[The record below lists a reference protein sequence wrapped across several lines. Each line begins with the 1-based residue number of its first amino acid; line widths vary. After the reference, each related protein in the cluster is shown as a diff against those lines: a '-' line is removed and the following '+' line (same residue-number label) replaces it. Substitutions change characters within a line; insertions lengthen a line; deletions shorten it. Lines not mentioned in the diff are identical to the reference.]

1 MRSTDFVD
9 SYFQAWNHRDPVG
22 VANHLANNGLYVDVP
37 EHTSRTRNE
46 LVASLYGF
54 FAEFRH
60 RYELVGDVIAAR
72 NAIAFQYRM
81 MPLDGDEVEAGVEY
95 RGAEFITLN
104 DDLAVTIMDYYDVPG
119 STRPAILPQ
128 SRRSIE
134 RWRKYAKSGLD
145 DKQLL
150 AYKRRLEEIMRAEKV
165 YLQSDLTLPKLA
177 RIVDCSINHLSQV
190 INAGFGVSFFDFLNQ
205 YRIEYAR
212 KLLGELDGRDK
223 AILNIAYAVGFNSN
237 SAFYA
242 AFKKYVGRTP
252 AQYRRSHVNRDD

>member
-9 SYFQAWNHRDPVG
+9 SYLEAWNHQNPVG
-22 VANHLANNGLYVDVP
+22 VADHLANNGLYVDVP

-54 FAEFRH
+54 FAEFQH

-81 MPLDGDEVEAGVEY
+81 MPLDEGEANVEY

-128 SRRSIE
+128 SRGRIE
-134 RWRKYAKSGLD
+134 RRRKYAKSGLD

-150 AYKRRLEEIMRAEKV
+150 AYKRRLEEIMRTEKV
-165 YLQSDLTLPKLA
+165 YLLPDLTLPKLA

-190 INAGFGVSFFDFLNQ
+190 INAGFGVSFFDYLNQ
-205 YRIEYAR
+205 YRIDYAR
-212 KLLGELDGRDK
+212 KLLGEIDGRDN
-223 AILNIAYAVGFNSN
+223 AILNIAYAIGFNSN

-242 AFKKYVGRTP
+242 AFKKYVGQTP
-252 AQYRRSHVNRDD
+252 AQYRRSHVHRDD